1 MGACLLAEGVTERV
15 ERARQVGATSGSK
28 ERKTMQKLAIVVTLA
43 TALLGALATPSFA
56 AHAGVKGE
64 IMAHVSDLEEKLVGL
79 AEAMPAE
86 KFSWRPAEGI
96 RSVSEVFMHIA
107 GADYF
112 ILNMAGAPPPSDV
125 DASGLEK
132 NVTAKADVVT
142 ALKRSLAH
150 TREAISKMSDADLNK
165 DLKLFGR
172 ESSNQGAL
180 LAVVAHTSEH
190 LGQLI
195 AYARMNGVTPPW
207 SQ

>member
-1 MGACLLAEGVTERV
+1 MGTRPLLEGVTARM
-15 ERARQVGATSGSK
+15 ERARSVGATGGSK
-28 ERKTMQKLAIVVTLA
+28 ERKTMRKLAIVVTLA
-43 TALLGALATPSFA
+43 VVLMGTLATPSFA
-56 AHAGVKGE
+56 EHAGVKGE
-64 IMAHVSDLEEKLVGL
+64 VTAHVSDLEEKLVGL

-107 GADYF
+107 GGNYF

-125 DASGLEK
+125 DAGGLEK
-132 NVTAKADVVT
+132 NVTAKADVVA
-142 ALKRSLAH
+142 ALKKSLTH

-180 LAVVAHTSEH
+180 LGVVVHMSEH